1 MPKPIIAEGRYPD
14 LDGLS
19 CDSQSVRIIS
29 PAYATSCG
37 ELNATLQYIYH
48 SINFSCA
55 GDECTAEKLKGIAIA
70 EMHHLDLLA
79 EALIR
84 MGAQPVYTFNPPG
97 QYNFYS
103 TKFVSYS
110 RSLRNMI
117 EDDIMGEKYA
127 IYTYERML
135 NRLKNPT
142 LQALICRIIDDEN
155 LHIEVL
161 KDVLENM
168 KC

>member
-1 MPKPIIAEGRYPD
+1 MPQPIIAEGSYPK
-14 LDGLS
+14 LDGLT
-19 CDSQSVRIIS
+19 CDHQSARILT

-48 SINFSCA
+48 SINFLCA
-55 GDECTAEKLKGIAIA
+55 GDKDTEQKLKGIAIA
-70 EMHHLDLLA
+70 EMMHLNMLA

-84 MGAQPVYTFNPPG
+84 LGTQPVYTFNPPA
-97 QYNFYS
+97 QFNFYS

-127 IYTYERML
+127 VYTYERML
-135 NRLKNPT
+135 TRLKNPT

-161 KDVLENM
+161 KGILEGL
-168 KC
+168 KR